1 MALAIRPHCPN
12 CGNTRF
18 ARAHRHNFTEQAISI
33 LFLPYRCYDCDF
45 RFLGFRRWSRLP
57 IRKKSV
63 PAQGSTLH
71 ILGFAAS
78 AVVIALSVGSLIH
91 SSDAQRGRSEQPK
104 IAEYAP
110 AVEQPKVAE
119 YAPAAEQS
127 KVAEYAPAAEQPSG
141 VPTPPAIPVAPAPAS
156 KPFPAPRKKAAMSAA
171 EHAHLTPKPRSH
183 RSQTQ
188 GDILLRSKSSVV
200 IVASNQV
207 AAQQIRRGS
216 RRLDQL
222 IHDGAVFSISS
233 GTAVAL
239 EAKTDGVVRVRIL
252 QGAMAGKQGWVP
264 DGAIS
269 SQTKSAARRTQF

>member
-12 CGNTRF
+12 CGNSRF
-18 ARAHRHNFTEQAISI
+18 ARAHRHTFTEQAISI

-57 IRKKSV
+57 VRKKSV

-78 AVVIALSVGSLIH
+78 AVVIVLSVGSLIH

-104 IAEYAP
+104 VAEYAP
-110 AVEQPKVAE
+110 AAEQPKVAE
-119 YAPAAEQS
+119 YAPAAEQ
-127 KVAEYAPAAEQPSG
+127 PSG
-141 VPTPPAIPVAPAPAS
+141 IPTPPAIPVAPAPAS
-156 KPFPAPRKKAAMSAA
+156 KSFPAPRKKAAVSAA
-171 EHAHLTPKPRSH
+171 EHAPLTPKPRSH

>member
-18 ARAHRHNFTEQAISI
+18 ARAHRHTFTEQAISL

-57 IRKKSV
+57 VRKKSV

-104 IAEYAP
+104 
-110 AVEQPKVAE
+110 
-119 YAPAAEQS
+119 
-127 KVAEYAPAAEQPSG
+127 VAEYAPAAEQPSG
-141 VPTPPAIPVAPAPAS
+141 ILTPPAIPVAPAPAS
-156 KPFPAPRKKAAMSAA
+156 KSFPAPRKKAAVSAA
-171 EHAHLTPKPRSH
+171 EHAPLTPKPRSH

-207 AAQQIRRGS
+207 AAEQIRRGS